1 MTRDRAIMVG
11 VVVGAIAAALQAWW
25 LWTMI
30 GFGFWFL
37 ALVVPMCLMT
47 MQVVGGTAA
56 KFLMS
61 LGD

>member
-1 MTRDRAIMVG
+1 MVG